1 MSTPETASRL
11 TRRDF
16 GATAAASL
24 STFAAASLLAP
35 RVFAADTP
43 AEPLPPVKLA
53 VMGLNGRGKYLASL
67 FLGFPQV
74 EVAWLCDPDESVIPA
89 AIKAVTDKGKPAPKV
104 DKDFRK
110 ALEDESV
117 TALVCAAPDHWH
129 ALATVWGCQAG
140 KDVYVE
146 KPACHSPWEGR
157 KMVEAARKYGRVVQ
171 VGSQRRSGAE
181 LRDIRKVID
190 SGEIG
195 KVHYVRT
202 WITSTRPNIGK
213 VAPSAA
219 PPHLDF
225 SLWAGPGSAKEYK
238 SNLVHYHWHW
248 RWDYGTGEC
257 GNNGIHALDVARMG
271 LDLGAPLS
279 VACGGGKHFFDD
291 DQETPDTQLATF
303 EYPGLTVSWEHRTW
317 SGRGIDG
324 EGFGVEFYGTKGTLL
339 TTGAG
344 WTIFDGKKEVRK
356 EPGTDAMKP
365 HAQNFLDCIRT
376 REQPN
381 ADVEIGH
388 KSALLCHLANI
399 AWRTKSVLDFDP
411 ATETIR
417 NNPAAQALLRREYRT
432 GFEIP
437 SSV

>member
-1 MSTPETASRL
+1 MSTTDTTHLL

-16 GATAAASL
+16 GAALSTIAAAS
-24 STFAAASLLAP
+24 ALAP

-43 AEPLPPVKLA
+43 ADPVPPVKLA

-74 EVAWLCDPDESVIPA
+74 EIAYLCDPDESVIPSA
-89 AIKAVTDKGKPAPKV
+89 LKTVTDKGKAAPKIE
-104 DKDFRK
+104 KDFRK
-110 ALEDESV
+110 ALEDDSV
-117 TALVCAAPDHWH
+117 TALVCARPRP
-129 ALATVWGCQAG
+129 LARPGDRVGLSGT
-140 KDVYVE
+140 
-146 KPACHSPWEGR
+146 EGRLRRETRLPFAVGRR

-181 LRDIRKVID
+181 LRDIRNVIE

-195 KVHYVRT
+195 KVHFVRT

-213 VAPSAA
+213 VAASA
-219 PPHLDF
+219 PPSHLDF

-238 SNLVHYHWHW
+238 TNLLHYHWHW
-248 RWDYGTGEC
+248 RWEYGTGEC
-257 GNNGIHALDVARMG
+257 GNNGIHALDLARMG

-279 VACGGGKHFFDD
+279 VSCGGGKHFFDD
-291 DQETPDTQLATF
+291 DQETPDTQLALF
-303 EYPGLTVSWEHRTW
+303 EYPGLTVQWEHRTW
-317 SGRGIDG
+317 SGRGVDG

-339 TTGAG
+339 TNGAG

-356 EPGTDAMKP
+356 QPGTDAMKP
-365 HAQNFLDCIRT
+365 HAQNFLDCLRT
-376 REQPN
+376 REKPN

-388 KSALLCHLANI
+388 GSALLCHLANI
-399 AWRTKSVLDFDP
+399 AWRTKAVLDFDA
-411 ATETIR
+411 ATETIK
-417 NNPAAQALLRREYRT
+417 NNPAAQSLMRREYRS